1 MTKVNVENQRLLQI
15 EDKHKETI
23 ANILLSYR
31 NLNGYTQLDMVKLI
45 GCSLASYRLW
55 EVGATRPLKF
65 VDKLEEMLV

>member
-15 EDKHKETI
+15 ESKHKKKLSV
-23 ANILLSYR
+23 ILFDYR
-31 NLNGYTQLDMVKLI
+31 QAFGYTQLDMVKMI

-65 VDKLEEMLV
+65 VKELEEMLV